1 MDRLMLQRVNQ
12 VIVVADYSKIGRE
25 NFASIAPPDVADIL
39 ITNRTANQE
48 ELESLVSQG
57 IEVYAI

>member
-1 MDRLMLQRVNQ
+1 MRR
-12 VIVVADYSKIGRE
+12 ADYSKIGRE